1 MSSEMQ
7 TVEQSSSNMPNSAT
21 PPVQEAGTSHL
32 SCVRERF
39 LTSGISECSADIMM
53 ASWREGTK
61 VQYDTYIR
69 KWVDYCKQVKC
80 DFVRPPVSVA
90 FNFLTSLFDAGL
102 SYSSI
107 NTACSALSSVLL
119 IENSKIPFGQL
130 PLLRRFMKGI
140 FEFRPSFPRYPTVWN
155 VNTVFNYVRTQPDIA
170 DLSLK
175 ELSLRLTF
183 LLLLLS
189 GQHCQTVHYFAI
201 DNMEL
206 SDTKCVFKVIDKV
219 KQTRKGYHIP
229 PITYECYPH
238 EVKLCPVVNIQE
250 YIKRTASLRKPTCK
264 QLLVSFIRPHG
275 PISKATIA
283 RWCKSFLDVAGI
295 GTTKFHCHSTRAPS
309 TSYVADARVGQMN
322 TPF

>member
-1 MSSEMQ
+1 
-7 TVEQSSSNMPNSAT
+7 
-21 PPVQEAGTSHL
+21 
-32 SCVRERF
+32 
-39 LTSGISECSADIMM
+39 MM

-69 KWVDYCKQVKC
+69 KWVDYCKQAKC
-80 DFVRPPVSVA
+80 DLVSPPVSVA
-90 FNFLTSLFDAGL
+90 FDFLTSLFDTGL

-107 NTACSALSSVLL
+107 NTARSALSSVLV
-119 IENSKIPFGQL
+119 IENSKMPFGQL
-130 PLLRRFMKGI
+130 PLVRRFMKGI
-140 FEFRPSFPRYPTVWN
+140 FELRPSLPRYPTVWN
-155 VNTVFNYVRTQPDIA
+155 VSTVFNYVRTQPDIA

-175 ELSLRLTF
+175 ELSVRLVF

-189 GQHCQTVHYFAI
+189 GQRCQTVHYFTI

-229 PITYECYPH
+229 PITYERYPH
-238 EVKLCPVVNIQE
+238 EVKLCPVVHIQE
-250 YIKRTASLRKPTCK
+250 YIKRTASLRKPMCK

-283 RWCKSFLDVAGI
+283 RWCKSFLEAAGI
-295 GTTKFHCHSTRAPS
+295 DTTKFHCHSTRAAS
-309 TSYVADARVGQMN
+309 ASYVLMPMLTYPAFWKLLVGQTNKHSKNFIINLVQRLVLIWAQRCLTLTFINGN
-322 TPF
+322 TLSYVCKYY